1 MDQTLSEYFI
11 IVAMEKWSAQKNQR
25 VKSDR
30 ARFPKQLRSQV
41 MSLYFNVI

>member
-11 IVAMEKWSAQKNQR
+11 ILSMEKRPAQKNQR

-30 ARFPKQLRSQV
+30 ACFPKQLGRTRK
-41 MSLYFNVI
+41 